1 MRIPS
6 SGWWVSGDRLTSIG
20 PPDGQK
26 FSRRTAMLQGG
37 ARAPSVEACRHFRT
51 AGDLV
56 SVKLSRRVAA
66 TILMTVVS
74 VLAVGASAQAAPRI
88 VGGSEVPAGGFP
100 WQVALV
106 DAAAPVEGQFCGGT
120 LISPTRVLTAAH
132 CVTDTAP
139 ADIAV
144 VANRPTLSDQTV
156 GTAATVSAISVN
168 PDADAYAGV
177 PRNDLALLLLSGPVP
192 NAKPIAIT
200 GAQGGSDDS
209 LWAVGKTLSVSGW
222 GRCTIPARSGPSTP
236 PTRCASPRWTGS
248 ATAPAPTPTAPPS
261 APQTCSAPRA
271 RAGTPYGDSGGPIIA
286 PTVASPDPA
295 NPADYRLVGVV
306 SWGEGCAQP
315 GFPGVYTR
323 LAAPALRAYATAPNP
338 PIAPTITS
346 PPTITGNPV
355 VGETLSCG
363 PATFSAPPQSTD
375 TFWYTVD
382 VNSPLPYPTAIP
394 DATSA
399 TYTLTVADTGLL
411 IACVQHAAY
420 PNADLYA
427 ESDLLGPIATSG
439 TPEMPLGAEGQSVLL
454 SYQLA
459 AVTSQLSTLQ
469 AQVAGLQAQQ
479 QDNRCAAG
487 QAQGR
492 ARAGRQATQA
502 TQGQPQ
508 SSQGRQAQGGSQTQ
522 AHDAPPF
529 GPSRTAAPEHGH
541 RGAHGRSGRPR
552 RKVGSGTPV

>member
-1 MRIPS
+1 
-6 SGWWVSGDRLTSIG
+6 
-20 PPDGQK
+20 
-26 FSRRTAMLQGG
+26 
-37 ARAPSVEACRHFRT
+37 
-51 AGDLV
+51 
-56 SVKLSRRVAA
+56 
-66 TILMTVVS
+66 MTVVS

-222 GRCTIPARSGPSTP
+222 GALHDPGPFGAVYTADTLRFTTVDRLSDSACTDAYGSSFRT
-236 PTRCASPRWTGS
+236 TDMFCASSPGRDS
-248 ATAPAPTPTAPPS
+248 
-261 APQTCSAPRA
+261 C
-271 RAGTPYGDSGGPIIA
+271 YGDSGGPIIA

-479 QDNRCAAG
+479 QDTAAL
-487 QAQGR
+487 QAKLKAARAQAAKLRKQLKASRKALKAAKRKAAAKRKR
-492 ARAGRQATQA
+492 ARRAALRAV
-502 TQGQPQ
+502 
-508 SSQGRQAQGGSQTQ
+508 
-522 AHDAPPF
+522 AH
-529 GPSRTAAPEHGH
+529 
-541 RGAHGRSGRPR
+541 R
-552 RKVGSGTPV
+552 RA